1 MNINDAMG
9 VVHTIMIR
17 TGFSEEK
24 DTDMDEMQQQITV
37 IYGSILR
44 RAVSTNVLDKK
55 IWGIQN
61 SKRPAIQKLSKQGE
75 MWLLKFKSRDVARGQ
90 KEVDLYRPQ

>member
-1 MNINDAMG
+1 
-9 VVHTIMIR
+9 MIR
-17 TGFSEEK
+17 TGFSEGK
-24 DTDMDEMQQQITV
+24 TQDMDEMQQQITV
-37 IYGSILR
+37 IYGSILSK

-75 MWLLKFKSRDVARGQ
+75 MWLTV
-90 KEVDLYRPQ
+90 